1 MLLDEYGNP
10 SVSGHHYDPISAADS
25 CGVLGYK
32 EHNATIVFQ
41 RWTDLHLNYI
51 LGASATITPPS
62 SWQIGL
68 STTAVSSMAR
78 NSAISATVTGTNLN
92 EIGSTT
98 AAGYARQAVARTI
111 AQAGIDWA
119 ASTFDNTL
127 ATGGTS
133 MAADQVT
140 FSFTGTPSPGATVS
154 WFMSDGTTINAGQ
167 IYVAA
172 DTAATRNFANG
183 DTEKVTATIKSG

>member
-1 MLLDEYGNP
+1 MFMHEHHCYEP
-10 SVSGHHYDPISAADS
+10 SMAEVPAHAE
-25 CGVLGYK
+25 K
-32 EHNATIVFQ
+32 NATIVFQ
-41 RWTDLHLNYI
+41 RWTDLHLNYV
-51 LGASATITPPS
+51 LGASGTITPPA
-62 SWQIGL
+62 SWQIAL
-68 STTAVSSMAR
+68 STTAVSSLAR
-78 NSAISATVTGTNLN
+78 NSAISATVSGTNLN

-98 AAGYARQAVARTI
+98 AAGYARQAVAKTI

-127 ATGGTS
+127 STGGTS

-154 WFMSDGTTINAGQ
+154 FFMGDGTTINAGQ
-167 IYVAA
+167 IYMAS

-183 DTEKVTATIKSG
+183 DTEKVTLTAKSG

>member
-1 MLLDEYGNP
+1 M
-10 SVSGHHYDPISAADS
+10 
-25 CGVLGYK
+25 
-32 EHNATIVFQ
+32 ATIVFQ
-41 RWTDLHLNYI
+41 RWTDLHLNFI
-51 LGASATITPPS
+51 LGTSATIVPPA
-62 SWQIGL
+62 SWKIAL

-78 NSAISATVTGTNLN
+78 NSAISVTVSGTNVN

-98 AAGYARQAVARTI
+98 AGGYARQTVAATI
-111 AQAGIDWA
+111 GTGSIDWA

-127 ATGGTS
+127 STGGTS

-140 FSFTGTPSPGATVS
+140 FTFTGAPSPQGANS
-154 WFMSDGTTINAGQ
+154 WFMGDGTTLNAGQ

>member
-1 MLLDEYGNP
+1 M
-10 SVSGHHYDPISAADS
+10 
-25 CGVLGYK
+25 
-32 EHNATIVFQ
+32 ATIVFQ
-41 RWTDLHLNYI
+41 RHTDLHLNYI
-51 LGASATITPPS
+51 LGASGTITPPA
-62 SWQIGL
+62 SWQVAL

-78 NSAISATVTGTNLN
+78 NSAISVTVTGTNVN

-98 AAGYARQAVARTI
+98 ANGYARQAIARTI
-111 AQAGIDWA
+111 AAGGIDWV

-127 ATGGTS
+127 STGGTS

-140 FSFTGTPSPGATVS
+140 FTFTGAPSPNGANS
-154 WFMSDGTTINAGQ
+154 WFIGDGTTLNAGQ

-172 DTAATRNFANG
+172 DTAATRTFANG